1 MKNKDYISYK
11 ESFQGQTLYI
21 QLFKSQILHR
31 WGYYRYTGGDMSFI
45 SFVKLGVKQQVNA
58 YKERIITDMIEEY
71 VKIDKNDLIN
81 RYNNQYNYDCSEI
94 IKNIL
99 AKRQ

>member
-11 ESFQGQTLYI
+11 DIFQGQTLYI

-45 SFVKLGVKQQVNA
+45 SFVKLGFKQFVKSQ
-58 YKERIITDMIEEY
+58 KERIITDMIEED
-71 VKIDKNDLIN
+71 VKRDKNDLIN
-81 RYNNQYNYDCSEI
+81 KYNNQYNYDCSEI